1 LILFDLLYVNQ
12 KMTTELFLLSDL
24 KIGKYYKLITY
35 RHGIRMTEITL
46 RQISKEHIKTAETLG
61 QLVQIRQVGRPYDPD
76 IMLYF
81 KQADGKQI
89 VFEPSFGLSE
99 AYIEYEPE
107 TEELSRIR
115 TQERVRLLALE
126 IQGNDWALRP
136 ENVVATQGI
145 DVSRFAP

>member
-1 LILFDLLYVNQ
+1 LLYVNQ

-24 KIGKYYKLITY
+24 KIGKHYKLITY

-46 RQISKEHIKTAETLG
+46 RQISNEHIKTAETLG
-61 QLVQIRQVGRPYDPD
+61 QLMEIRQVGRPYDPD
-76 IMLYF
+76 IILYF
-81 KQADGKQI
+81 KQEDGIKI
-89 VFEPSFGLSE
+89 GFEPSFGLSE
-99 AYIEYEPE
+99 AYVEYEPE

-115 TQERVRLLALE
+115 TQERVRSLALE